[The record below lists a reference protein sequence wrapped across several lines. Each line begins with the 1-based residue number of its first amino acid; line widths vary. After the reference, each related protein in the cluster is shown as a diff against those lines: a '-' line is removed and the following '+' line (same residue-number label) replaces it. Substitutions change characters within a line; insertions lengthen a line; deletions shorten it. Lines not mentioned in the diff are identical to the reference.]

1 MRQEESR
8 PMLQKNIGEILALLK
23 KEYPNAKIA
32 LNFSNPLEILV
43 ATVLSAQCTDERV
56 NMVTKSLFKK
66 YRKVQDYTKANLK
79 TFEQE
84 IRSTGFYHNKAKN
97 IISAAQKIVNDF
109 GGKMPS
115 SMDELLQ
122 LPGVARKTANIVLFN
137 GFGKVE
143 GIAVDTHVRRLS
155 QRLGLS
161 KNEDPDKI
169 EQDLMKLLDRKEWGK
184 FSYLLIDH
192 GRKICDAKKPKCLE
206 CILQKLCPSKKTF
219 YP

>member
-1 MRQEESR
+1 MSAR
-8 PMLQKNIGEILALLK
+8 NIDKILSLLK
-23 KEYPNAKIA
+23 KEYPRAKIA

-56 NMVTKSLFKK
+56 NTVTESLFEK
-66 YRKVQDYTKANLK
+66 YRKVQDYAKANPK

-84 IRSTGFYHNKAKN
+84 IRSTGFYRNKAKS
-97 IISAAQKIVNDF
+97 IISAAQKIVKDF
-109 GGKMPS
+109 GGKLPDR
-115 SMDELLQ
+115 MDELLQ

-137 GFGKVE
+137 GFGKIE

-155 QRLGLS
+155 QRLGFTR
-161 KNEDPDKI
+161 NQDPDKI
-169 EQDLMKLLDRKEWGK
+169 EKDLMKLLDKKEWGK

-206 CILQKLCPSKKTF
+206 CILQKLCPSRKDF
-219 YP
+219 YA

>member
-1 MRQEESR
+1 MSA
-8 PMLQKNIGEILALLK
+8 KNTDKILPLLK
-23 KEYPNAKIA
+23 KEYPKAKIA

-66 YRKVQDYTKANLK
+66 YRKVQDYAKANLK

-84 IRSTGFYHNKAKN
+84 IRSTGFYRNKAKN
-97 IISAAQKIVNDF
+97 IISATQKIVKDF
-109 GGKMPS
+109 NSKLPD
-115 SMDELLQ
+115 SMDKLLQ

-155 QRLGLS
+155 QRLGLT
-161 KNEDPDKI
+161 KNQDPEKI

-206 CILQKLCPSKKTF
+206 CILQKLCPSRKDF
-219 YP
+219 YA

>member
-1 MRQEESR
+1 MSE
-8 PMLQKNIGEILALLK
+8 KNIDKILTLLK

-43 ATVLSAQCTDERV
+43 ATVLSAQCTDKRV

-66 YRKVQDYTKANLK
+66 YRKVQDYAKADLK
-79 TFEQE
+79 SFEQE

-97 IISAAQKIVNDF
+97 IISAAQKMVKNFDA
-109 GGKMPS
+109 KVPD
-115 SMDELLQ
+115 SMDKLME
-122 LPGVARKTANIVLFN
+122 LPGVARKTANIVLLN
-137 GFGKVE
+137 GFRKVE
-143 GIAVDTHVRRLS
+143 GIAVDTHVRRVS

-169 EQDLMKLLDRKEWGK
+169 EQDLMKQLDREEWGK

-206 CILQKLCPSKKTF
+206 CILQKLCPSKKNF

>member
-1 MRQEESR
+1 MSG
-8 PMLQKNIGEILALLK
+8 KNIDKILTSLK
-23 KEYPNAKIA
+23 KQYPNAKIA
-32 LNFSNPLEILV
+32 LNFNNPLEILV
-43 ATVLSAQCTDERV
+43 ATVLSAQCTDARV

-66 YRKVQDYTKANLK
+66 YRKVQDYAKANLK

-84 IRSTGFYHNKAKN
+84 IRSTGFYRNKAKN
-97 IISAAQKIVNDF
+97 IISAAQKIVKDF
-109 GGKMPS
+109 GSKLPD
-115 SMDELLQ
+115 SMDKLLQ

-155 QRLGLS
+155 QRLGLT
-161 KNEDPDKI
+161 KNQDPEKI

-192 GRKICDAKKPKCLE
+192 GRKICDAKKPECLE
-206 CILQKLCPSKKTF
+206 CILQKLCPSKRSF
-219 YP
+219 YA

>member
-1 MRQEESR
+1 
-8 PMLQKNIGEILALLK
+8 MLQKNIGEILALLK
-23 KEYPNAKIA
+23 KEYPDAKIA

-97 IISAAQKIVNDF
+97 IISAAEKIVNDF
-109 GGKMPS
+109 AGKMPS

-206 CILQKLCPSKKTF
+206 CVLQKLCPSKKTF